1 MVDADGVLRYMR
13 RRLLEVQSKMP
24 RPSRRAFRFQNTPFY
39 LLAGIALRG
48 FFWRSAAAMVF
59 APSSQLAE
67 IVTAAPR
74 GHGAALR
81 AQYGGCRQPGAV
93 LWQIGCGKDMIGDS

>member
-13 RRLLEVQSKMP
+13 RTLLEVQSKMP

-81 AQYGGCRQPGAV
+81 AQYGGCRQPG
-93 LWQIGCGKDMIGDS
+93 LL